1 MDSSILFSRHLNYS
15 KDIFSYHKL
24 GDASGIQWVE
34 PRNATKHLT
43 MHKSP
48 LRQNIITAG
57 GGNSGLTL
65 PGPLTLLHKLM
76 VRSSTILESDSKS
89 ATLYAWISSGS
100 VAIIFNSTSSAFLIP
115 QKKDIYKLKALLG
128 KKIMEAN
135 ILQATLIQSMLT
147 RTKILFFS
155 IIK

>member
-1 MDSSILFSRHLNYS
+1 MILMEGSILFSRHLDYS

-24 GDASGIQWVE
+24 GGASGIQWAE

-48 LRQNIITAG
+48 LPQNIITAE
-57 GGNSGLTL
+57 GGNPGLTL

-89 ATLYAWISSGS
+89 ATLYAWMSSGS

-115 QKKDIYKLKALLG
+115 QK
-128 KKIMEAN
+128 
-135 ILQATLIQSMLT
+135 
-147 RTKILFFS
+147 
-155 IIK
+155 